1 MKIAA
6 NSVVVVLISLL
17 LSVPC
22 AHAGPFAG
30 RNAREGIH
38 PGGGGGQQNTNPRE
52 IQRPFA
58 QRNAG
63 GEDRAQ
69 RMSPEERRQLRR
81 DIREAGREIYRPRR

>member
-1 MKIAA
+1 M
-6 NSVVVVLISLL
+6 L
-17 LSVPC
+17 
-22 AHAGPFAG
+22 
-30 RNAREGIH
+30 ARLRGGT
-38 PGGGGGQQNTNPRE
+38 PGKVFTPGEEAVGQNTNPRE

-81 DIREAGREIYRPRR
+81 DIREAGREIHRPRC